1 MSDVT
6 EAPYGAGSHAPLADD
21 AMPDGYPV
29 KGNAESMKFH
39 QPGGRWYDNTIAE
52 VWFADA
58 AAAAAA
64 GFEEAGGGAK
74 SAAAAPAEEVA
85 EEAAPAEEAPAEAEP
100 VEEAPVAA
108 APAAATAASTAGT
121 VGSSSTEANKAEDST
136 AEDGVRENP
145 RKVRE
150 GIVVSA
156 GMNKTAVIESVDR
169 VRHRRYAKT
178 VQRSTKLFAHDE
190 ENDANVG
197 DLVRIQETRPLSK
210 KKRWRLVEIIERA
223 R

>member
-1 MSDVT
+1 MSDT
-6 EAPYGAGSHAPLADD
+6 ETTDAPYGAGSHGPLPDD
-21 AMPDGYPV
+21 AMPEGFPV

-58 AAAAAA
+58 AAASAA

-74 SAAAAPAEEVA
+74 SAAAAPAEE
-85 EEAAPAEEAPAEAEP
+85 AEEAPAEEA
-100 VEEAPVAA
+100 EEAPAEEAAAEAEAAPVEAPAEAAA
-108 APAAATAASTAGT
+108 APASASTTAAGLD
-121 VGSSSTEANKAEDST
+121 GSSGPES
-136 AEDGVRENP
+136 RENP

-156 GMNKTAVIESVDR
+156 GMDKTAVIESIDR

-190 ENDANVG
+190 DNDANVG